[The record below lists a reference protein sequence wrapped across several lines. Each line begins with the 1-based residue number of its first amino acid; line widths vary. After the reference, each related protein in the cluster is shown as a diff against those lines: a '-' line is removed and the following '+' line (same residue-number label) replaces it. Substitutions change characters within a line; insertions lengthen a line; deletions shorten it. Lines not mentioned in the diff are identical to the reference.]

1 MEVDLISEAFKFM
14 LLGMGNVFI
23 FLIVMI
29 FSIKIQ
35 AFIIA
40 KYFAKKEVNTKS
52 KNKTLDISNTSKKI
66 AAISAAIEHHNN
78 IKG

>member
-14 LLGMGNVFI
+14 LLGMGIVFI
-23 FLIVMI
+23 FLVVMI

-40 KYFAKKEVNTKS
+40 KYFSKKEVNIKS
-52 KNKTLDISNTSKKI
+52 KNKKLDMSNTSKKI

>member
-14 LLGMGNVFI
+14 LLGMGIVFI

-35 AFIIA
+35 ALIIA
-40 KYFAKKEVNTKS
+40 KYFTKKEVNRKS
-52 KNKTLDISNTSKKI
+52 KTKTIDINNTSKKI
-66 AAISAAIEHHNN
+66 AAISATIEHHNN